1 MVPTISR
8 LLAMSVIVAASLT
21 GCASPR
27 GSSWAVADF
36 NKYDLNYDRFPT
48 EQLQIGQLKAESVR
62 ILGDHFKTVEASEE
76 GEVLSWDRWVS
87 VQGPDYVAE
96 RLLIRFRD
104 GRLARWK
111 TTSDTIEIVP
121 RSW

>member
-1 MVPTISR
+1 MNTK
-8 LLAMSVIVAASLT
+8 LTFTLAAIAVLAGT

-36 NKYDLNYDRFPT
+36 NKYDLNYEPFPT
-48 EQLQIGQLKAESVR
+48 EQLRIGQSKGDALRV
-62 ILGDHFKTVEASEE
+62 LGPKFKTIEASEE

-87 VQGPDYVAE
+87 VVGPDYVGE
-96 RLLIRFRD
+96 RLLCRFRD
-104 GRLARWK
+104 AKLVQWK
-111 TTSDTIEIVP
+111 TTSDKVEIVP